1 MSASMGAM
9 EPDANPSGP
18 SAEDLAA
25 LARYA
30 MALAD
35 GVEAGL
41 PGWVVGTVRRVHL
54 AQTGAAAPA
63 EVLADAE
70 QAGRAA
76 AADIGPRVR
85 ALLATDIDEQSTNPL
100 SIVRTATRYP
110 TEVLQR
116 AGVAPVDRDVTAQR
130 QFPDD
135 VYDVTPAFFADLDP
149 ELHEPGL
156 VWGAAKAHVHLARR
170 RAEGRR

>member
-1 MSASMGAM
+1 M
-9 EPDANPSGP
+9 EPDANPGGP

-25 LARYA
+25 LTRYA
-30 MALAD
+30 TSLAD
-35 GVEAGL
+35 AVEAAL
-41 PGWVVGTVRRVHL
+41 PGWVVTTVRRVYR
-54 AQTGAAAPA
+54 AQMAVVAPA
-63 EVLADAE
+63 AVHAEAE
-70 QAGRAA
+70 QVGAAA

-85 ALLATDIDEQSTNPL
+85 ALLITDIDEQTTNPL

-110 TEVLQR
+110 TEVLRR
-116 AGVAPVDRDVTAQR
+116 AGVPPVDRDATAQL

-156 VWGAAKAHVHLARR
+156 IWGAAKAHVHLARR

>member
-1 MSASMGAM
+1 M
-9 EPDANPSGP
+9 EPDAKPGGP

-30 MALAD
+30 ATLAD
-35 GVEAGL
+35 GVEAAL
-41 PGWVVGTVRRVHL
+41 PVWVVATVRRVYR
-54 AQTGAAAPA
+54 AQMVADAPA
-63 EVLADAE
+63 EVIADAG
-70 QAGRAA
+70 QAGTAA
-76 AADIGPRVR
+76 AADVGPRVR
-85 ALLATDIDEQSTNPL
+85 ALLATDIDDQTTNPL

-116 AGVAPVDRDVTAQR
+116 AAVPPIDRDAAAQR

-135 VYDVTPAFFADLDP
+135 LYDATPAFFADLDP

-156 VWGAAKAHVHLARR
+156 IWGAAKAHIHLARR
-170 RAEGRR
+170 RAEGQR